1 MPLPLDLRL
10 LWYFKRTAEIGSLT
24 KAATELGTSQPALT
38 RHIMRLE
45 RELHAALLLRD
56 QRGVT
61 PTEAGALVLDIAANL
76 LRLEQAMKD
85 EIGALSRTIAGDVSL
100 CMPSSMHWIVTT
112 PMTSVV
118 VAKFPD
124 IRLRLMDG
132 FDHLSRAQL
141 KSRSADLGVIVYDP
155 ESILEGIDCR
165 PVATEQLC
173 LIGSTPPAIPSGRIQ
188 LAKIAGLPLI
198 LPSEGDSL
206 RRRLDLTFERA
217 HLSPDIIEVDSYLLM
232 TDMIHQSR
240 GYTIAPCCF
249 VARRRE
255 DQYWWAPI
263 DNLSLT
269 WAIAVQEA
277 RARSAAVAAV
287 AEVLRQHINSWIGG
301 SELVRAFPAYSET
314 GRTRRVG
321 RRHSIPIYTV
331 PASTV
336 VESPEN
342 RKQAPG
348 QRPS

>member
-45 RELHAALLLRD
+45 RELHAALLLRN

-85 EIGALSRTIAGDVSL
+85 EIGALSRAIAGDVSL

-118 VAKFPD
+118 AAKFPD

-155 ESILEGIDCR
+155 ESILDGIDCR

-198 LPSEGDSL
+198 LPSGGDSL
-206 RRRLDLTFERA
+206 RQRLDLVFERA
-217 HLSPDIIEVDSYLLM
+217 HLSPEIIEVDSYLLM
-232 TDMIHQSR
+232 SDMIHQSR

-263 DNLSLT
+263 NNLSLT
-269 WAIAVQEA
+269 WSIAVQEA
-277 RARSAAVAAV
+277 RARSPAVAAV
-287 AEVLRQHINSWIGG
+287 AEVLRQHINSWIGR
-301 SELVRAFPAYSET
+301 SERVHPFP
-314 GRTRRVG
+314 G
-321 RRHSIPIYTV
+321 
-331 PASTV
+331 
-336 VESPEN
+336 
-342 RKQAPG
+342 
-348 QRPS
+348 

>member
-56 QRGVT
+56 QRGVR
-61 PTEAGALVLDIAANL
+61 PTEAGALVLDKTENL
-76 LRLEQAMKD
+76 LHLEQAMKD
-85 EIGALSRTIAGDVSL
+85 AIRALSGTIAGDVSL

-118 VAKFPD
+118 RAKFPD

-155 ESILEGIDCR
+155 DSILQGVSCR

-173 LIGSTPPAIPSGRIQ
+173 LIGSTPPVILSGRIQ

-198 LPSEGDSL
+198 LPRGGDSL
-206 RRRLDLTFERA
+206 RRRLELAFRRA
-217 HLSPDIIEVDSYLLM
+217 HLSPDIIEVDSYQLM
-232 TDMIHQSR
+232 TDLIHQSC
-240 GYTIAPCCF
+240 GYTIAPSCF

-255 DQYWWAPI
+255 EQYWWAPI

-269 WAIAVQEA
+269 WSIAVQEA
-277 RARSAAVAAV
+277 RARSAAIAAV

-301 SELVRAFPAYSET
+301 NELVRAFPAYSET

-321 RRHSIPIYTV
+321 RRHSIAI
-331 PASTV
+331 
-336 VESPEN
+336 
-342 RKQAPG
+342 
-348 QRPS
+348 